1 MKRNKIS
8 TEKSGA
14 TTRHAS
20 RVTFQMISF
29 IIPNR
34 NGELLLKENLPFLLS
49 ELKHIES
56 KEIIV
61 TDDFSTDSSIS
72 MLREKFP
79 DVKILTSD
87 RILGFSE
94 NCNRG
99 VYEAK
104 YDNVMCLNTD
114 VRVSPGFLDP
124 LLKNLEDDTVF
135 AVSPKI
141 LKSRDNKHYINES
154 LHKSFYSF
162 GLFYHS
168 GIRQDMIIE
177 NPPVCAIPFACGA
190 AIAFKKN
197 KFVELH
203 GFDDL
208 YTPFYW
214 EDFDLC
220 YRAWKRGWKVLYE
233 PNSCVYHLHRGT
245 ISRIYSER
253 DIDIIH
259 ERNRFLFLWKN
270 ILDPFL
276 MAEHILF
283 IPAKI
288 IEAFFQG
295 KFFFLT
301 SFLKACEKFPE
312 AWKRRMK
319 EKEEQKISDR
329 EILGMYRDMTEN
341 FVYHNK

>member
-1 MKRNKIS
+1 MN
-8 TEKSGA
+8 G
-14 TTRHAS
+14 
-20 RVTFQMISF
+20 ISF

-34 NGELLLKENLPFLLS
+34 NGEDLLKENLPFLIS
-49 ELKHIES
+49 EIKNIDY

-61 TDDFSTDSSIS
+61 TDDFSTDSSVS
-72 MLREKFP
+72 MVRDNFP
-79 DVKILTSD
+79 CIKILTSD

-99 VYEAK
+99 VYEAQ
-104 YDNVMCLNTD
+104 YSNIMCLNTD
-114 VRVSPGFLDP
+114 VRVSPGFLNP
-124 LLKNLEDDTVF
+124 ILKILEDETVF

-141 LKSRDNKHYINES
+141 LKSKDNKNYINES

-168 GIRQDMIIE
+168 GISQERIIKD
-177 NPPVCAIPFACGA
+177 PPLCPIPFACGA

-197 KFVELH
+197 KFMELH
-203 GFDDL
+203 GFDNL
-208 YTPFYW
+208 YSPFYW

-233 PNSCVYHLHRGT
+233 PKSQVYHLHRGT
-245 ISRIYSER
+245 ISRLYSER
-253 DIDIIH
+253 DVDIIH

-276 MAEHILF
+276 MAEHIIFL
-283 IPAKI
+283 PAKI
-288 IEAFFQG
+288 IEAFFQR

-301 SFLKACEKFPE
+301 SFFHACEKFPE
-312 AWKRRMK
+312 SWKRRK
-319 EKEEQKISDR
+319 REREEQKISDR
-329 EILGMYRDMTEN
+329 EILGLYRDMTKN
-341 FVYHNK
+341 FICHEK